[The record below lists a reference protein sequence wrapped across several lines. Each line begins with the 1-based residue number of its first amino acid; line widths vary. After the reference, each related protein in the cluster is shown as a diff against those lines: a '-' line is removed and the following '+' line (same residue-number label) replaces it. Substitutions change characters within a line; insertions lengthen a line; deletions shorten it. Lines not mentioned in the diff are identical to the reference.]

1 MKIIVGTQ
9 YFGTIEYFTHINRAD
24 EVLIEINDHYEKQ
37 SFRNRTTILG
47 ANGPLNLVVPLLR
60 RGIRMPT
67 KNVNIE
73 YAHNWDHLHW
83 RSLESAYRSS
93 PYFEFYEHHFEPF
106 YTSNYKSL
114 VELNQAIFEK
124 LITLLNITTPYK
136 YTSEYHKEIE
146 GFEDFRKLSRPQNAQ
161 KKPFPETSYIQVF
174 EDKTG
179 FVPNLS
185 IFDLLCSEGPR
196 SKDFL

>member
-9 YFGTIEYFTHINRAD
+9 YFGNIEYFTHINQAD

-67 KNVNIE
+67 KNVTIE
-73 YAHNWDHLHW
+73 YAHNWDHMHW

-106 YTSNYKSL
+106 YTQKFKGL

-124 LITLLNITTPYK
+124 MVKLLNITTPYS
-136 YTSEYHKEIE
+136 YTTEYNKTV
-146 GFEDFRKLSRPQNAQ
+146 EDYVDLRPISKPQQALS
-161 KKPFPETSYIQVF
+161 KHLPETPYIQVF
-174 EDKTG
+174 EHLNG